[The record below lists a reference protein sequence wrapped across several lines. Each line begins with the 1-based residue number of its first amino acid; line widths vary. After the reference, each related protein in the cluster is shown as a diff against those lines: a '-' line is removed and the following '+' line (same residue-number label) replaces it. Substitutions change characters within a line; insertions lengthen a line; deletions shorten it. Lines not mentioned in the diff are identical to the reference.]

1 MYEIYTYVSCSLQY
15 LISFYHVVDVKHM
28 CLIFLKTE
36 SLQLSYVDSS
46 SHLQFIK
53 IISQI

>member
-1 MYEIYTYVSCSLQY
+1 MYEIYMYVSCSLQY

-28 CLIFLKTE
+28 CLIFLKPE